1 MGNALRSIM
10 ATTGVLLLGSG
21 TLRGRDMDLSVG
33 IGTAA
38 PSGGLKR
45 WVGSGVGPSL
55 DIMESFDLNSGD
67 FLRLRLGYF
76 AFKARGNAAQTL
88 ALPES
93 AGADYPADTSNQVF
107 GFTYGAEYLY
117 LFRPKVYLLGG
128 GGVEYLQATRL
139 GSIDLT
145 SSGQGV
151 APFRYSAVSLVP
163 YLCAGLGWRFNPH
176 LAFEGRYQYSSLKN
190 QTRGVDLRKQG
201 FSAPGTAIVP
211 GFSAPTA
218 TLGLLFYF

>member
-1 MGNALRSIM
+1 MGKALRSIM
-10 ATTGVLLLGSG
+10 ATTGMLLLGSG
-21 TLRGRDMDLSVG
+21 TLPGQDLSVG
-33 IGTAA
+33 IGAAA

-45 WVGSGVGPSL
+45 WVGSRLGPSL
-55 DIMESFDLNSGD
+55 DIMESIELTSGD

-76 AFKARGNAAQTL
+76 AFKARGNAAQTM
-88 ALPES
+88 ALPDS

-107 GFTYGAEYLY
+107 GFTYGAEYMY
-117 LFRPKVYLLGG
+117 LFRPKAYLLGG

-145 SSGQGV
+145 SSGQGGG
-151 APFRYSAVSLVP
+151 PFRYSAVSLVP
-163 YLCAGLGWRFNPH
+163 YFCAGLGWRFNPH
-176 LAFEGRYQYSSLKN
+176 LALEGRYQYSSLKS
-190 QTRGVDLRKQG
+190 QTRGVDLRKLG
-201 FSAPGTAIVP
+201 FTASGTAIVP